1 MALAEQLAGEV
12 VPCDA
17 TDECLNSPQQ
27 RGEGQAECRYCKLA
41 NAGGGP
47 VNRWRPWKRGR
58 QHPKL
63 IVEKREAGKA
73 RRAAAQEKRGK
84 RDRAKMDVQRKAR
97 NAERQTNRSIIE
109 NTRNSGRTA
118 KDGDHVSAGRI
129 SLDTKMQSGNENPV
143 VRLAELDKVREDAR
157 RGGNPIGG
165 LVLRNKHG
173 RGVVVFDEV
182 DYSLLIGIIMRQAAV
197 IAAGLPKED

>member
-1 MALAEQLAGEV
+1 MGLADQLACEV
-12 VPCDA
+12 VPCGVAD
-17 TDECLNSPQQ
+17 DCLNSPQQ
-27 RGEGQAECRYCKLA
+27 RGEEQAECRHCKLA
-41 NAGGGP
+41 NSGGGSL
-47 VNRWRPWKRGR
+47 NYWRPWQRGL

-109 NTRNSGRTA
+109 NTRNSGRIA

-129 SLDTKMQSGNENPV
+129 GLDTKMQSGNENPV
-143 VRLAELDKVREDAR
+143 VHLVELDKVREDAR

-197 IAAGLPKED
+197 IAAGLPKEE